1 MLHWRFRNLAAAAN
15 LMHTRGQEHMLG
27 QFNEFTT
34 VGKEFPLDANE
45 QRWNKQLATAKL

>member
-1 MLHWRFRNLAAAAN
+1 
-15 LMHTRGQEHMLG
+15 MLG